1 MFITDSRVIHS
12 FFSLSNSIHLHHQ
25 EVSIYRHNSYGLKI
39 TYVFTTHFLFFR
51 QWSALQDVVNKD
63 SGSSKI
69 NNETLQQIR
78 INNSPAPQNI
88 KLQRAASAKKKK
100 FYQPHDEKIEELND
114 TLALSMCNASDLSI
128 FSDDDSRDDIIL
140 ESNMV
145 IRVVKFSCG
154 VYKIGKIFA

>member
-1 MFITDSRVIHS
+1 MDLKLLMYYLLIH
-12 FFSLSNSIHLHHQ
+12 
-25 EVSIYRHNSYGLKI
+25 Y
-39 TYVFTTHFLFFR
+39 FLLYR

-78 INNSPAPQNI
+78 INNSPAPQNT

-145 IRVVKFSCG
+145 IRVVKFSIG
-154 VYKIGKIFA
+154 GYKIKNIFAKESTYIREHT

>member
-1 MFITDSRVIHS
+1 MNS
-12 FFSLSNSIHLHHQ
+12 FYLL
-25 EVSIYRHNSYGLKI
+25 IYY
-39 TYVFTTHFLFFR
+39 FLLFR

-78 INNSPAPQNI
+78 INNSPAPQNT

-100 FYQPHDEKIEELND
+100 FYQPYDEKIEELND

-128 FSDDDSRDDIIL
+128 FSDDDSRDDLIL
-140 ESNMV
+140 DESNMV
-145 IRVVKFSCG
+145 IRVVEFSSR
-154 VYKIGKIFA
+154 VYKLRKIFFQRINIPKENF

>member
-1 MFITDSRVIHS
+1 MDLKF
-12 FFSLSNSIHLHHQ
+12 L
-25 EVSIYRHNSYGLKI
+25 IYYFLI
-39 TYVFTTHFLFFR
+39 YHFLLFR

-69 NNETLQQIR
+69 NNETLEQIR

-100 FYQPHDEKIEELND
+100 FYQPFDEKIEELND

-128 FSDDDSRDDIIL
+128 FSDDNSRDDLIL
-140 ESNMV
+140 DESNKV
-145 IRVVKFSCG
+145 IRVVEFSSG
-154 VYKIGKIFA
+154 GYKIGKIFAKKLTYPKKIIEF

>member
-1 MFITDSRVIHS
+1 MYY
-12 FFSLSNSIHLHHQ
+12 LL
-25 EVSIYRHNSYGLKI
+25 IYY
-39 TYVFTTHFLFFR
+39 FLLFR

-78 INNSPAPQNI
+78 INNSPAPQNT

-100 FYQPHDEKIEELND
+100 FYQPYDEKIEELND

-140 ESNMV
+140 DMV
-145 IRVVKFSCG
+145 IRVVEFSSG
-154 VYKIGKIFA
+154 GYKIRNIFANTMRTKNIRPTDI

>member
-1 MFITDSRVIHS
+1 MAY
-12 FFSLSNSIHLHHQ
+12 LL
-25 EVSIYRHNSYGLKI
+25 IY
-39 TYVFTTHFLFFR
+39 HFLLFR

-88 KLQRAASAKKKK
+88 RLQRAASAKKKK

-128 FSDDDSRDDIIL
+128 FSDDNSRDDLIL
-140 ESNMV
+140 DESNRV
-145 IRVVKFSCG
+145 IRVVEFSSER
-154 VYKIGKIFA
+154 YKIGKTFDKKSTYPNEIFEC